1 MQEFSAKRDALFA
14 CLDDA
19 SKELKGTALDQTKSR
34 TYSINALE
42 RPKSSARRPEQRQEV
57 MNYRQGRSTGA
68 GGGNELEDEKLR
80 RMRGKESIFKKPE
93 LPIGRCL
100 KPRKTPDYQINP
112 HKWKKYSLSD
122 VDISDQTNSAAAL
135 SFLRQMDAQR
145 ESDDVDDNDHMDE
158 SGSAAHKIEFKKTSK
173 LNRNFKQLKQH
184 DEEDAEL
191 DKPQLRGSKLVM
203 PEYVIGQKKSA
214 KKGKK
219 QLPGGHTRAA
229 GKLQLSHL
237 AEEEDEL
244 DE

>member
-19 SKELKGTALDQTKSR
+19 SKELKGTALDQSKAKSL
-34 TYSINALE
+34 SINALD
-42 RPKSSARRPEQRQEV
+42 RGNRSGNSSGSGQV
-57 MNYRQGRSTGA
+57 MNYRHGRSIEVGLDA
-68 GGGNELEDEKLR
+68 EDGRLR

-100 KPRKTPDYQINP
+100 KPRKTPDYQVNP

-122 VDISDQTNSAAAL
+122 VDISDQSNSAAAL

-145 ESDDVDDNDHMDE
+145 EAEGDDHESPHSD
-158 SGSAAHKIEFKKTSK
+158 GKIEFKKTSK
-173 LNRNFKQLKQH
+173 LNRNLKKLQ
-184 DEEDAEL
+184 EEEVEDVEL

-203 PEYVIGQKKSA
+203 PEYVIGQKSQKQRKS
-214 KKGKK
+214 KVKSN
-219 QLPGGHTRAA
+219 QSRAS

-237 AEEEDEL
+237 AEEDEQ

>member
-19 SKELKGTALDQTKSR
+19 SKELKGTALDQSKSKPY
-34 TYSINALE
+34 TVVALE
-42 RPKSSARRPEQRQEV
+42 KATNRNPV
-57 MNYRQGRSTGA
+57 MNYRQGRSIEA
-68 GGGNELEDEKLR
+68 GNEVEDGKLR

-100 KPRKTPDYQINP
+100 KPRKTPDYQVNP

-122 VDISDQTNSAAAL
+122 VDISDQTNAAAAL

-145 ESDDVDDNDHMDE
+145 DADSDGTDDMDE
-158 SGSAAHKIEFKKTSK
+158 TGTRTTSKIEFKKTSK
-173 LNRNFKQLKQH
+173 LNRNLKQLKESEV
-184 DEEDAEL
+184 DDVEL

-203 PEYVIGQKKSA
+203 PEYVIGQKST
-214 KKGKK
+214 KKPKK
-219 QLPGGHTRAA
+219 QHSSSQSNQRAA

-237 AEEEDEL
+237 EEL
-244 DE
+244 DEYDET

>member
-19 SKELKGTALDQTKSR
+19 SKELRGTGLDQSKAKPYSVNALDRGSKSG
-34 TYSINALE
+34 NASG
-42 RPKSSARRPEQRQEV
+42 PGQV
-57 MNYRQGRSTGA
+57 MNYRHGRSIEA
-68 GGGNELEDEKLR
+68 GLEPSDGSLR

-112 HKWKKYSLSD
+112 HKWKKYSLAD
-122 VDISDQTNSAAAL
+122 VDISDQSNSAAAL
-135 SFLRQMDAQR
+135 SFLREMDAQR
-145 ESDDVDDNDHMDE
+145 DAEGADDDSMNA
-158 SGSAAHKIEFKKTSK
+158 GGKIEFKKTSK
-173 LNRNFKQLKQH
+173 LNRNLKKLQA
-184 DEEDAEL
+184 EEVNDVEV

-203 PEYVIGQKKSA
+203 PEYVIGQKAQKQKKS
-214 KKGKK
+214 KPKSN
-219 QLPGGHTRAA
+219 QSRAA

-237 AEEEDEL
+237 AEEDEQ

>member
-1 MQEFSAKRDALFA
+1 MQEFSTKRDALFA

-19 SKELKGTALDQTKSR
+19 SKELKGTALDQTKSKV
-34 TYSINALE
+34 YSINALE
-42 RPKSSARRPEQRQEV
+42 RHKHGARRPQQRQDV
-57 MNYRQGRSTGA
+57 MNYRQGRSTDA
-68 GGGNELEDEKLR
+68 GGNEQEDEKLR

-135 SFLRQMDAQR
+135 SFLREMDAQR
-145 ESDDVDDNDHMDE
+145 DVDDNDDMDHIDE
-158 SGSAAHKIEFKKTSK
+158 SGSAHKIEFKKTSK

-203 PEYVIGQKKSA
+203 PEYVIGQKSA
-214 KKGKK
+214 KKCKK
-219 QLPGGHTRAA
+219 QQTSSHSRAA
-229 GKLQLSHL
+229 GTLMLSHL
-237 AEEEDEL
+237 AEEEDVQ

>member
-1 MQEFSAKRDALFA
+1 MQEFCAKRDALFA

-19 SKELKGTALDQTKSR
+19 SKELKGTALDQTKSKV
-34 TYSINALE
+34 YSINALE
-42 RPKSSARRPEQRQEV
+42 RPKSSARHPEHGQAV

-68 GGGNELEDEKLR
+68 GGNELQDEKLR

-145 ESDDVDDNDHMDE
+145 DSDDVDDNEHMDD
-158 SGSAAHKIEFKKTSK
+158 SGPAHKIEFKKTSK
-173 LNRNFKQLKQH
+173 LNRSFKQLEQN
-184 DEEDAEL
+184 DLEDAEL

-203 PEYVIGQKKSA
+203 PEYVIGQKSA
-214 KKGKK
+214 KKYKK
-219 QLPGGHTRAA
+219 QMSGSQIRAA

-237 AEEEDEL
+237 AEEEDE
-244 DE
+244 

>member
-19 SKELKGTALDQTKSR
+19 SKELRGTALDQSKAKAF
-34 TYSINALE
+34 SINALD
-42 RPKSSARRPEQRQEV
+42 RGNKSGNVSGSGQV
-57 MNYRQGRSTGA
+57 MNYRHGRSIDA
-68 GGGNELEDEKLR
+68 GLDPEDGRLR
-80 RMRGKESIFKKPE
+80 RLRGKESIFKKPE

-100 KPRKTPDYQINP
+100 KPRKTPDYQVNP

-122 VDISDQTNSAAAL
+122 VDISDQSNSAAAL

-145 ESDDVDDNDHMDE
+145 EAEGEDNE
-158 SGSAAHKIEFKKTSK
+158 SPPADGKIEFKRTSK
-173 LNRNFKQLKQH
+173 LNRKLKNLKQQ
-184 DEEDAEL
+184 EVEDVEL

-203 PEYVIGQKKSA
+203 PEYVIGQKPQKQKKS
-214 KKGKK
+214 KTKSD
-219 QLPGGHTRAA
+219 QSRAA

-237 AEEEDEL
+237 AEEDEQ

>member
-19 SKELKGTALDQTKSR
+19 SKELKGTALDQTRSKP
-34 TYSINALE
+34 YSINALE
-42 RPKSSARRPEQRQEV
+42 RASRQGVPQRESV
-57 MNYRQGRSTGA
+57 MNYRHGRSTDA
-68 GGGNELEDEKLR
+68 GNELEDEKLR
-80 RMRGKESIFKKPE
+80 RLRGKESIFKKPE

-100 KPRKTPDYQINP
+100 KPRKTPDYQVNP

-145 ESDDVDDNDHMDE
+145 EADDNDE
-158 SGSAAHKIEFKKTSK
+158 REECSASPKIEFKQKSK
-173 LNRNFKQLKQH
+173 LNRNLKQLRQH
-184 DEEDAEL
+184 EVQDAEL

-203 PEYVIGQKKSA
+203 PEYVIGQKCHKRSKSKPHA
-214 KKGKK
+214 G
-219 QLPGGHTRAA
+219 RAESCATA

-237 AEEEDEL
+237 AEQDEL

>member
-19 SKELKGTALDQTKSR
+19 SKELKGTALDQTKSKI
-34 TYSINALE
+34 YSISALE
-42 RPKSSARRPEQRQEV
+42 RPKCSARRPEQRQEV
-57 MNYRQGRSTGA
+57 MNYRQARSAGA
-68 GGGNELEDEKLR
+68 GGNELEDEKLR

-100 KPRKTPDYQINP
+100 KPRKTPDYQVNP

-145 ESDDVDDNDHMDE
+145 ESDDVDGNDHMDE
-158 SGSAAHKIEFKKTSK
+158 SGSAHKIEFKKKSK

-184 DEEDAEL
+184 DEEDGEL

-203 PEYVIGQKKSA
+203 PEYVIGQKSA

-219 QLPGGHTRAA
+219 QLAGGQSRAA

>member
-19 SKELKGTALDQTKSR
+19 SKELKGTALDQSR
-34 TYSINALE
+34 AKPYTVSALQKVTN
-42 RPKSSARRPEQRQEV
+42 RNPV
-57 MNYRQGRSTGA
+57 MNYRQGRSIEA
-68 GGGNELEDEKLR
+68 GSEVEDEKLR

-100 KPRKTPDYQINP
+100 KPRKTPDYQVNP

-122 VDISDQTNSAAAL
+122 VDISDQTNAAAAL

-145 ESDDVDDNDHMDE
+145 DADSDDNDDIDE
-158 SGSAAHKIEFKKTSK
+158 AGVRKAAKIEFKKTSK
-173 LNRNFKQLKQH
+173 LNRNLKQLKESEV
-184 DEEDAEL
+184 DDVEL

-203 PEYVIGQKKSA
+203 PEYVIGQKST
-214 KKGKK
+214 KKLKK
-219 QLPGGHTRAA
+219 QHSPSQAKQRAA

-237 AEEEDEL
+237 EEMDEY
-244 DE
+244 DDA

>member
-19 SKELKGTALDQTKSR
+19 SKELRGTALDQSKAKTF
-34 TYSINALE
+34 SINALD
-42 RPKSSARRPEQRQEV
+42 RGSQSGNASGSGQV
-57 MNYRQGRSTGA
+57 MNYRHGRSIDVSPDS
-68 GGGNELEDEKLR
+68 EDGRLR

-122 VDISDQTNSAAAL
+122 VDISDQSNSAAAL

-145 ESDDVDDNDHMDE
+145 EAEGDE
-158 SGSAAHKIEFKKTSK
+158 GESPHPDGKIEFKKTSK
-173 LNRNFKQLKQH
+173 LNRNLKKLQQQ
-184 DEEDAEL
+184 EVEDVEL

-203 PEYVIGQKKSA
+203 PEYVIGQKSQKQKKANNKSN
-214 KKGKK
+214 
-219 QLPGGHTRAA
+219 QNRAS

-237 AEEEDEL
+237 AEEDEQV
-244 DE
+244 E